1 MISEL
6 EMEFAFDRYL
16 GCFGRY
22 HRNDPVCR
30 KRCALNLRCAIE
42 HEQNERY
49 EILED
54 LVSSSGMVIKV
65 N

>member
-1 MISEL
+1 MTPQQ
-6 EMEFAFDRYL
+6 EMEISIDLYL

-22 HRNDPVCR
+22 RKSDPVCR

-42 HEQNERY
+42 YDQNERF

-54 LVSSSGMVIKV
+54 LVSTNGMVIKV